1 MTQKWKSIKGCD
13 ACNVK
18 FSCINQRMPK
28 DECQTIALKLYILFD
43 IKSTLTVLI
52 ISDCVKMGHQV
63 IVEGYY
69 DMVTLGNALHVI
81 IAIQA
86 GHG

>member
-1 MTQKWKSIKGCD
+1 MLVMSNSHLSIKGCQGM
-13 ACNVK
+13 NVK
-18 FSCINQRMPK
+18 QLLSNC
-28 DECQTIALKLYILFD
+28 ILFD
-43 IKSTLTVLI
+43 ITSTLIVFI